1 LTEGKSVVISL
12 VGTGEARTKEQ
23 VAKATANGGM
33 LEDLDFSI
41 DVIDRLTEMADNAG
55 VIAPA

>member
-12 VGTGEARTKEQ
+12 VGTEEARTKEQ

-41 DVIDRLTEMADNAG
+41 DVIDGLTEMTDNAG

>member
-1 LTEGKSVVISL
+1 LSELERREPKNKL
-12 VGTGEARTKEQ
+12 RRPRRT
-23 VAKATANGGM
+23 AAM

-41 DVIDRLTEMADNAG
+41 DVIDRLTEMTDNAG

>member
-1 LTEGKSVVISL
+1 MISL

-41 DVIDRLTEMADNAG
+41 DVIDRLTEMTDNAG
-55 VIAPA
+55 VIASA